1 MNIVTHVYKKEV
13 RDMFRDKRVR
23 SSAIFGPIFVMFLMV
38 GLIGFITKQVSKK
51 DNLRVHVVK
60 SDSPAFLP
68 LKQGAFQVIE
78 VATEAEGEKLVKSGA
93 ARVVLNAHPASA
105 TGQTVIDAYID
116 PKEQMS
122 QITLGALDKIYSGIN
137 QQALKLALKTKGLPS
152 DSDEAIKLVEKDVQV
167 GQGNGPG
174 EFLLGMLPYLVVIWA
189 FYGGMSIA
197 SDLVAGEKEKNTL
210 ETLLISPAART
221 QIVLGKFFALATVC
235 LLSSMM
241 SIIGLAVI
249 ATIKPP
255 GTEVLFKN
263 GFGVTPVAFL
273 VILAALLPLVCFF
286 AGLLIALSS
295 YARNPREAQTYLSQF
310 SFIVII
316 PAISSQFIGLTDAG
330 RSLWINFVP
339 ILNSANCIRM
349 ALMGKSD
356 PVSVAIT
363 VVVSLMLALLAVR
376 LTVFFFNREQVLA
389 RI

>member
-1 MNIVTHVYKKEV
+1 
-13 RDMFRDKRVR
+13 MFRDKRVR

-60 SDSPAFLP
+60 SDSPVLGA
-68 LKQGAFQVIE
+68 LKKADLQIIE
-78 VATEAEGEKLVKSGA
+78 VPTVAEGEKLVKSGA
-93 ARVVLNAHPASA
+93 ARIVLNAHPGS
-105 TGQTVIDAYID
+105 TPGQTVIDAYID
-116 PKEQMS
+116 PKEQMA
-122 QITLGALDKIYSGIN
+122 QVTLGALQKVFSEAN
-137 QQALKLALKTKGLPS
+137 RQALKTVLQMKGLPS
-152 DSDEAIKLVEKDVQV
+152 DADEIIKVVEKDVQV
-167 GQGNGPG
+167 GQGGGPG

-249 ATIKPP
+249 ATLKPA

-356 PVSVAIT
+356 PVSVVIT
-363 VVVSLMLALLAVR
+363 VLVSLVLALLAVK